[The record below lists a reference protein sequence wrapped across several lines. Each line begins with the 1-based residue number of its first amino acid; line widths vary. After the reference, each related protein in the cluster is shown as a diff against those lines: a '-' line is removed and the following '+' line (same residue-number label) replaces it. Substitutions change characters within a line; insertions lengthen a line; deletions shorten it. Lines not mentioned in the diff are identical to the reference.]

1 MYYKAKVD
9 FGRLSVEMLDQV
21 AENVLLK
28 MTGNELFP
36 TPVPE
41 LSVLE
46 TALADY
52 RAAVADAVR
61 GGKHATTVRD
71 QVRGQLEDTL
81 RSLAF
86 SVQQVAMGDPATI
99 LAAGFDHTKARQ
111 PRGRCPQP
119 IDFVAKSGPLGSRS
133 VTVKMKRHPWARSY
147 RYGYR
152 LAGSTDAWT
161 EVTAHAS
168 QHVITGL
175 QQFAEYEFR
184 GAHIDNDPNSVSYGD
199 KVTAT
204 VI

>member
-1 MYYKAKVD
+1 MYYKAKVN
-9 FGRLSVEMLDQV
+9 FAKMSVEMLDQV

-41 LSVLE
+41 LTVLE
-46 TALADY
+46 TNLTNY

-71 QVRGQLEDTL
+71 QVRSQLENTL
-81 RSLAF
+81 HSLAL

-99 LAAGFDHTKARQ
+99 LAAGFNHTKARQ

-119 IDFVAKSGPLGSRS
+119 IDFVAKSGSLGSCS
-133 VTVKMKRHPWARSY
+133 VALKMKRHPWARSY

-152 LAGSTDAWT
+152 LAGSSDAWT

-168 QHVITGL
+168 QTVISGL

-184 GAHIDNDPNSVSYGD
+184 GAYIDNDPNSVNYGE
-199 KVTAT
+199 KVTAI